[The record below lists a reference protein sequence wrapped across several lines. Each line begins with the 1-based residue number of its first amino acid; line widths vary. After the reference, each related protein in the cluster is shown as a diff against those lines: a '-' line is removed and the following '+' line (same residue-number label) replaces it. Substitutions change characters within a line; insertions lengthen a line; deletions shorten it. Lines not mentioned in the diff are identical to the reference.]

1 MTSVPQIVVRELEG
15 RRAGIASRLL
25 ADVVDFIVVL
35 TALAAM
41 YVAVAGLKFV
51 LRSAAFRWPQP
62 STPVALGVGAAVAIA
77 YLSWG
82 WLVTGRTVGKQVAG
96 LRVVTTEGRR
106 MAVLQALLRAAACV
120 FLPVGLFWVLIS
132 RSNSSLQ
139 DLVFRTAVVYDW
151 RHRLPS
157 APNRSP

>member
-41 YVAVAGLKFV
+41 YVAAAGLKFV
-51 LRSAAFRWPQP
+51 VRPAAFRWPQP
-62 STPVALGVGAAVAIA
+62 STPVTLAVGAAFAIA
-77 YLSWG
+77 YLGWG

-106 MAVLQALLRAAACV
+106 LPVVQALLRAAACV
-120 FLPVGLFWVLIS
+120 FFPMGLFWVLMS

-139 DLVFRTAVVYDW
+139 DLVFGTAVVYDW
-151 RHRLPS
+151 RHRLPP
-157 APNRSP
+157 ARTRSP